1 VGRPDFHWARLRLAL
16 PPGARGLGIQYISWH
31 DLRHFCASVCASK
44 GIDICDVSVWLGH
57 ASVSTT
63 QSTYVH
69 LSGAR
74 IRTQ

>member
-1 VGRPDFHWARLRLAL
+1 
-16 PPGARGLGIQYISWH
+16 
-31 DLRHFCASVCASK
+31 VCASK